1 MVTIGVQRRG
11 HNIHRPSYMHARGVG
26 ERGGG
31 VSSLGYV
38 RVHLPLSSATPSV
51 FMSEYCSSL
60 DDFLPK
66 VRDSCFFSLLT
77 DDAPAIQF
85 ANRTS
90 SRTLKEF
97 PFRSFLVQLR
107 LLGFHCPRRP
117 LPSQVCLRKQFI
129 FFLSINMVLDY
140 GKGRGTRGMTSIG

>member
-1 MVTIGVQRRG
+1 MSDDGHDRG
-11 HNIHRPSYMHARGVG
+11 TEAWPQYPSPFLYARKRSGG
-26 ERGGG
+26 EGGGGGG
-31 VSSLGYV
+31 VFSLGYV

-90 SRTLKEF
+90 SRALKEF

-107 LLGFHCPRRP
+107 LLGFRCPRRP

-129 FFLSINMVLDY
+129 FSSQLIWF
-140 GKGRGTRGMTSIG
+140 